1 MDKITLETQNK
12 IRKFIKDYEL
22 TNIVLETGCENV
34 YIPNEN
40 KFVVTK
46 NFLSDTLNL
55 FYGCYMLEKIDLQN
69 FDFSE
74 ITTMSEWFYKCTSL
88 TEIVFPTQ
96 SILVQ
101 VRDLWSCFSK
111 TKLKIIDLS
120 FCKFPK
126 GWTVSLHD
134 AFHRSEVEKIILPKC
149 YVDKMDGCFYKCRQL
164 TEIIAPIKIELT
176 EEDFLLETFYDC
188 NNLKLINLS
197 DGKFSTKKF
206 VSQINDPNNYN
217 NLPEDCVIVVP

>member
-1 MDKITLETQNK
+1 MEKIKLLAPDE
-12 IRKFIKDYEL
+12 IRNIIKDKKL
-22 TNIVLETGCENV
+22 INIIIETGNKNV
-34 YIPNEN
+34 YIPTEN
-40 KFVVTK
+40 KFIVTK
-46 NFLSDTLNL
+46 NFLSNTLNL
-55 FYGCYMLEKIDLQN
+55 FYGCSMLEKIDLQN

-101 VRDLWSCFSK
+101 IRDLWSCFAK
-111 TKLKIIDLS
+111 TKLQIIDLS
-120 FCKFPK
+120 FWKFPK

-149 YVDKMDGCFYKCRQL
+149 FVDKMDGCFYKCRQL